1 MTTTKTTHRH
11 DQVADSADH
20 PSPRFQEK
28 KGGGGVWPETFNG
41 RTLDGAPMAR
51 RKKGAL
57 DEHTGLPIELLD
69 GLLKQWGGPAK
80 LLGND
85 GLLRAMTA
93 ALVERAMDAEMSYHL
108 DYEPREQPPEG
119 QTNRRN
125 GKTTKTLKTGRGD
138 VEIQVP
144 RDREGSFEP
153 VLVPK
158 HQRHFDGFDDQ
169 ILALYA
175 RGMSNREI
183 HTFFQQT
190 YGSDVSPDL
199 VTRVTDSVL
208 QQMTA
213 WQNRPLDSMYPI
225 VYLDAL
231 VAKVRDKGSVTN
243 KSIYLAVGVTP
254 DGAKEVLGMWIQ
266 DTEGAKFWLAI
277 LNELQH
283 RGVQDILVLCAD
295 GLTGMPQAV
304 EAAFPKTIFQTCI
317 VHVIRSSTR
326 FVPWKDRK
334 AVCAGLRRIYT
345 AASEQHALQALD
357 EFEAEHGKK
366 YPMIAPSW
374 RSRWAEISPFL
385 AFPQEIRRAIYTT
398 NAIEA
403 LNRHVRKAL
412 KTKGS
417 LPTEEAA
424 LKLVYLNI
432 LTAKRWGNPPPNW
445 QQAKLQ
451 LAIHFG
457 ERFSS

>member
-1 MTTTKTTHRH
+1 
-11 DQVADSADH
+11 
-20 PSPRFQEK
+20 
-28 KGGGGVWPETFNG
+28 
-41 RTLDGAPMAR
+41 MAR

-69 GLLKQWGGPAK
+69 DLLKQWGGPAK

-93 ALVERAMDAEMSYHL
+93 ALVQRAMDAEMAHHL
-108 DYEPREQPPEG
+108 DYEPGQEPPEG

-125 GKTTKTLKTGRGD
+125 GKTPKKLRTGRGD
-138 VEIQVP
+138 LVVQVP
-144 RDREGSFEP
+144 RDREATFEP
-153 VLVPK
+153 VMVPK

-175 RGMSNREI
+175 RGSSTRDIQAFLQE
-183 HTFFQQT
+183 T
-190 YGSDVSPDL
+190 YGTQVSPDL
-199 VTRVTDSVL
+199 ISRVTDSIEQEL
-208 QQMTA
+208 NS
-213 WQNRPLDSMYPI
+213 WRNRPLEAMYPI

-231 VAKVRDKGSVTN
+231 VTKIRDKGSVVN
-243 KSIYLAVGVTP
+243 KSIYLAVGVNP
-254 DGAKEVLGMWIQ
+254 DGGKEVLGMWIQ
-266 DTEGAKFWLAI
+266 TTEGAKFWLAI
-277 LNELQH
+277 LTELQQ
-283 RGVQDILVLCAD
+283 RGIQDILVLCAD
-295 GLTGMPQAV
+295 GLTGMPEAV

-317 VHVIRSSTR
+317 VHVIRASTR
-326 FVPWKDRK
+326 FVPWKDRRN
-334 AVCAGLRRIYT
+334 VCAALRGIYT
-345 AASEQHALQALD
+345 ATDVEAARHALD
-357 EFEAEHGKK
+357 EFEAEHGKR
-366 YPMIAPSW
+366 YPMIAPAW
-374 RSRWAEISPFL
+374 RARWTEITPFL
-385 AFPQEIRRAIYTT
+385 AFPPEIRRAIYTT

-403 LNRHVRKAL
+403 LNRHIRKSL

-432 LTAKRWGNPPPNW
+432 LTAKRWGKAPPNW